1 MESNKHIQKSKC
13 NCDNVKATSDKKQV
27 KDNTKGEIVKY
38 QDECKQ
44 RKVALMVSL
53 MFTVMFVVTIYTIFC
68 YDTTGR
74 LLGQLLGLNM

>member
-53 MFTVMFVVTIYTIFC
+53 MFKEVEI
-68 YDTTGR
+68 GR
-74 LLGQLLGLNM
+74 ASCRERV

>member
-27 KDNTKGEIVKY
+27 KD
-38 QDECKQ
+38 ECKQ

-53 MFTVMFVVTIYTIFC
+53 MFNVMFIVTIYTIFC